1 MRQTNWA
8 LGLSAGV
15 IAFTF
20 WGAVIPELYYIYSD
34 LPSAK
39 LLAYFG
45 VFGTPLMW
53 ILLFSLGKWNE
64 FKNLMHSPQKLIL
77 SFMGALGQMVSM
89 VAFIIG
95 IATNQ
100 GLAVS
105 LSYFVLPLCY
115 VVIGALFF
123 KEKLSPLMAGALAIA
138 VLSLIFLFVRDGQ
151 ISWVLPVI
159 CLGASLYSTMRKI
172 TDLEPIS
179 GLTWELSS
187 LTPFAIIYLLFFAS
201 SGALPHS
208 GHEWGGYILIAWANL
223 VPLLALVICIQYL
236 PFHLVGV
243 MAWIA
248 PTLTFLLS
256 IFLWK
261 QDINI
266 NQLIAFIGIWLSMA
280 LYVLAVRQEEA
291 TEQ

>member
-8 LGLSAGV
+8 LGLIAGI
-15 IAFTF
+15 IAFAF
-20 WGAVIPELYYIYSD
+20 WGAIIPELYYIYSD

-39 LLAYFG
+39 VLAYFG
-45 VFGTPLMW
+45 VLGTPLMW
-53 ILLFSLGKWNE
+53 ILLFTLGKWNE
-64 FKNLMHSPQKLIL
+64 LKNLMHSPQKLML
-77 SFMGALGQMVSM
+77 SFVGALGQTISM
-89 VAFIIG
+89 VAFIMG

-115 VVIGALFF
+115 VAIGALFF
-123 KEKLSPLMAGALAIA
+123 KEKLSPLMMGALAIA
-138 VLSLIFLFVRDGQ
+138 ILALIFLFVKDGQ

-179 GLTWELSS
+179 GLTWELTS
-187 LTPFAIIYLLFFAS
+187 LMPFAIIYLFFFAS
-201 SGALPHS
+201 SGAWPLS
-208 GHEWGGYILIAWANL
+208 GHEWGGYIFIAWANL

-243 MAWIA
+243 MAWIS

-256 IFLWK
+256 VFLWHE
-261 QDINI
+261 DINI
-266 NQLIAFIGIWLSMA
+266 YQLIAFAGIWLSMA
-280 LYVLAVRQEEA
+280 LYILAIRQEGITGE
-291 TEQ
+291 